1 MKRLQVDT
9 SHAAFATHNKKRKAQ
24 GASSDR
30 HLRFAASA
38 AAAPVLDFAQ
48 PDTVMTEHGV
58 NRYAWITYTHYSTLM
73 PIKKPPTRKDAM
85 QMPAYKNR
93 DRGTY
98 YASFYYIDWMGQKH
112 KKKKEGFRT
121 KREAQAYE
129 RSFLD
134 EQAGAPTMTFAS
146 LYDLYKQDCALHL
159 KQSTMASKFAMI
171 EKHILPGFKAL
182 HVNAITPATVRAW
195 QNEVLSKG
203 YSPSYCYSLHRQ
215 LSAILNFACRYY
227 GLQANPAA
235 RAGSSAAMRSI
246 RLSGPSTTS
255 AASR

>member
-1 MKRLQVDT
+1 
-9 SHAAFATHNKKRKAQ
+9 
-24 GASSDR
+24 
-30 HLRFAASA
+30 
-38 AAAPVLDFAQ
+38 
-48 PDTVMTEHGV
+48 
-58 NRYAWITYTHYSTLM
+58 
-73 PIKKPPTRKDAM
+73 
-85 QMPAYKNR
+85 
-93 DRGTY
+93 
-98 YASFYYIDWMGQKH
+98 
-112 KKKKEGFRT
+112 
-121 KREAQAYE
+121 
-129 RSFLD
+129 
-134 EQAGAPTMTFAS
+134 MTFAS

-235 RAGSSAAMRSI
+235 RAGSIGRNEVHQAFWTINDFRRFAMTLTSPAQI
-246 RLSGPSTTS
+246 MLNKTGLLPIYIPYFSRLFRPYNLHLLHTS
-255 AASR
+255 DILVRF